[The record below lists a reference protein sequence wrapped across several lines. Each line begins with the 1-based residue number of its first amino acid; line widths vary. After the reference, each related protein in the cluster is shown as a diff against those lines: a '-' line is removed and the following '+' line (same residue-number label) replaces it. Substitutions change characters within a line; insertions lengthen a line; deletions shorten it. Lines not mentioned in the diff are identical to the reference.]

1 MSRKAT
7 FFLCL
12 WIFLSLTLKV
22 KVMDWPYRPPQMQ
35 GPQAE
40 HPQVGL
46 QLSFFR
52 GIKCIAVGGVSL
64 ILFLIIS
71 LIVGWLKKTAEANRW
86 GKIWR

>member
-52 GIKCIAVGGVSL
+52 GRKCIAIGGS
-64 ILFLIIS
+64 FPDS
-71 LIVGWLKKTAEANRW
+71 FPNYFPNCWLAKKESRS
-86 GKIWR
+86 